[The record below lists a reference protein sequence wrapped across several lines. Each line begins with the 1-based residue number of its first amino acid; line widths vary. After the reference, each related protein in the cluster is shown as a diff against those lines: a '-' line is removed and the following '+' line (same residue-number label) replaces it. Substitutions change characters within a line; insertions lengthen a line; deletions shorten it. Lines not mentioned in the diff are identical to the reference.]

1 MMSTRNQKRKRLFIS
16 IIHGNKREN
25 HKILI
30 NERVFNLNDIKKWRL
45 YLKLIL
51 QHINYL
57 YEINDKE
64 FDLFLRDVV
73 KDVKKEAKQFRRSV
87 E

>member
-1 MMSTRNQKRKRLFIS
+1 MSARNQKKKRLFIS
-16 IIHGNKREN
+16 IIHGNKQEN
-25 HKILI
+25 HRILI
-30 NERVFNLNDIKKWRL
+30 NERVFNLNDIRKWRL

-51 QHINYL
+51 QYINNL